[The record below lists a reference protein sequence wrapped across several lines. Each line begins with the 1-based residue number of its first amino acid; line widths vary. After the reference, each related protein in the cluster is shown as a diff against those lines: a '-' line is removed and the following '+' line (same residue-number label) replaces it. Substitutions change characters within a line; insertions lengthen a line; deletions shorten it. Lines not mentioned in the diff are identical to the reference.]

1 MRKFH
6 IIFGI
11 WIVVWGLAACAPPAP
26 DAMLE
31 GGVGE
36 VVFAPTATV
45 ESEMQATLPTVT
57 PDPFESPASPE
68 ETTASVPS
76 TESTAPEAA
85 APEAA
90 VREHTVRPGETLL
103 GLALAYDVPMAAIQL
118 QNDLGA
124 GTTVQAGQ
132 SLAVPPTGGW
142 EGASPFWIV
151 HKVGEG
157 ETLSEIAAGYGLA
170 VSALQGVNGLTDAD
184 YLAVGQSLILPL
196 DAPKE
201 IVAAEHAPTP
211 TPLPPP
217 TATPVPTLAPTAA
230 ATSPPEDGAGAE
242 SATSTPTAP
251 APAPTEAPA
260 EPPPGDD
267 MAALAAETFRL
278 INAERAAH
286 GLAPLSYN
294 ATLARAAQ
302 LHAEDCYH
310 RGWCGHTGSD
320 GSTMKERI
328 IRAGYDP
335 ARWSECWAWHRTPA
349 KAVFAWMDE
358 VPPNDPHRRTLLST
372 WLTEVGVGVM
382 PGNGQG
388 YYFIADFGKPR

>member
-1 MRKFH
+1 MRKLSM
-6 IIFGI
+6 ILWI
-11 WIVVWGLAACAPPAP
+11 WIIVWGLAGCAPSAP
-26 DAMLE
+26 DAMPE
-31 GGVGE
+31 EGVGE
-36 VVFAPTATV
+36 DIAAPTATV
-45 ESEMQATLPTVT
+45 ASELQATLPTVT
-57 PDPFESPASPE
+57 PDPFASSSTTE
-68 ETTASVPS
+68 ETAASVPS
-76 TESTAPEAA
+76 TESAAPEAA
-85 APEAA
+85 APGSAM
-90 VREHTVRPGETLL
+90 REHIVQPGETLL
-103 GLALAYDVPMAAIQL
+103 GLAMAYDVPMAAIQL
-118 QNDLGA
+118 QNDLGE

-132 SLAVPPTGGW
+132 TLVIPPAVGW

-151 HKVGEG
+151 HEVGAG
-157 ETLSEIAAGYGLA
+157 ETLSEIAARYGVA
-170 VSALQGVNGLTDAD
+170 VSMLQGVNGLTNAD

-196 DAPKE
+196 AAPKE

-217 TATPVPTLAPTAA
+217 TATPAPTLAPTV
-230 ATSPPEDGAGAE
+230 TETPSSEEGAGSDE
-242 SATSTPTAP
+242 DTPTPTAP
-251 APAPTEAPA
+251 APDPTSVPA
-260 EPPPGDD
+260 PPPGDD
-267 MAALAAETFRL
+267 MAALAAEIFRL

-286 GLAPLSYN
+286 GLGPLSYN

-302 LHAEDCYH
+302 LHAEDCYQ

-382 PGNGQG
+382 PGNGHG
-388 YYFIADFGKPR
+388 YYFIADFGKPK

>member
-1 MRKFH
+1 MKNLS

-11 WIVVWGLAACAPPAP
+11 WMLVWGLAACAPPAP
-26 DAMLE
+26 DAMPEE
-31 GGVGE
+31 GVSE
-36 VVFAPTATV
+36 VTFTPTATV
-45 ESEMQATLPTVT
+45 ASEMQATLPTVT
-57 PDPFESPASPE
+57 PDPFASSSTPD
-68 ETTASVPS
+68 ET
-76 TESTAPEAA
+76 A

-90 VREHTVRPGETLL
+90 PPEAVVREHTVQPGETLL
-103 GLALAYDVPMAAIQL
+103 GLALAYDVPIAAIQL

-124 GTTVQAGQ
+124 ATTVQAGQ
-132 SLAVPPTGGW
+132 SLTVPPPVGW

-151 HKVGEG
+151 HEVGEG
-157 ETLSEIAAGYGLA
+157 ETLSEIAARYGLGI
-170 VSALQGVNGLTDAD
+170 SALQGVNGLTDTD
-184 YLAVGQSLILPL
+184 FLAVGQSLILPL

-217 TATPVPTLAPTAA
+217 TATSAPTLAPTAA
-230 ATSPPEDGAGAE
+230 ATPTPEDGAE
-242 SATSTPTAP
+242 SDEATPTP
-251 APAPTEAPA
+251 TAPTEAPA
-260 EPPPGDD
+260 DPPPGDD
-267 MAALAAETFRL
+267 MAALATEIFHL

-302 LHAEDCYH
+302 LHAEDCYE

-335 ARWSECWAWHRTPA
+335 VRWSECWAWHRTPE

-382 PGNGQG
+382 PGNGHG
-388 YYFIADFGKPR
+388 YYFIADFGKPK

>member
-1 MRKFH
+1 MRKLH

-11 WIVVWGLAACAPPAP
+11 WIIVWGLAACAPPAP
-26 DAMLE
+26 DAMPE
-31 GGVGE
+31 EGVGE
-36 VVFAPTATV
+36 GLAAPTATV
-45 ESEMQATLPTVT
+45 ASEMQATLPTVT
-57 PDPFESPASPE
+57 PAPFESSASPE
-68 ETTASVPS
+68 ETAASVPS
-76 TESTAPEAA
+76 TEPAAPEAA
-85 APEAA
+85 APGAA
-90 VREHTVRPGETLL
+90 VREHTVQPGETLL
-103 GLALAYDVPMAAIQL
+103 GLAMAYDVPMAAIQL
-118 QNDLGA
+118 QNDLGE

-132 SLAVPPTGGW
+132 SLAIPPGVGW

-151 HKVGEG
+151 HEVGEG
-157 ETLSEIAAGYGLA
+157 ETLSEIAARYGLGI
-170 VSALQGVNGLTDAD
+170 STLQGVNGLTDAD
-184 YLAVGQSLILPL
+184 YLAVGASLILPL

-217 TATPVPTLAPTAA
+217 TATPVPTLAPTA
-230 ATSPPEDGAGAE
+230 TETPSPEEGEGSGEETP
-242 SATSTPTAP
+242 TPTAP
-251 APAPTEAPA
+251 APDPTEAPV

-267 MAALAAETFRL
+267 MAALAAEIFRL
-278 INAERAAH
+278 INVERAAY

-302 LHAEDCYH
+302 LHAEDCYE

-382 PGNGQG
+382 PGNGHG
-388 YYFIADFGKPR
+388 YYFIADFGKPK